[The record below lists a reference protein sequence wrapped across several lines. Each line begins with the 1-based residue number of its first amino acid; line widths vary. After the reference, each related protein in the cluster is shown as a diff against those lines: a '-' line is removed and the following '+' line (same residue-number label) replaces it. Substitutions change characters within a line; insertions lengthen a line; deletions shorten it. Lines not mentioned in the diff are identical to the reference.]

1 MKVLASDFDGTL
13 FFKDETPTIRKKDI
27 EAIKKFQA
35 AGNKFGICTGRHLRG
50 ILDVTKNKIDFDFYI
65 LNSGCIILDHDC
77 NPIYER
83 WIDYSDAIQVFEK
96 YPDESIT
103 VVGKNQY
110 IYAYKM
116 NSLWK
121 SNMLKEIESFDQIDD
136 QQIIGFS
143 LHVDSEQKARKITH
157 DINIMDLPIIAYQNR
172 SDVDCI
178 YRECSKGTGIDKIK
192 EYYVVEDQEMCCI
205 GDNYNDIPML
215 EASPNSFTFNNSP
228 EELRKIVPY
237 TVDSLCECIDQIME

>member
-13 FFKDETPTIRKKDI
+13 FFKDETPTIREKDI

-96 YPDESIT
+96 YPEESIPLF
-103 VVGKNQY
+103 Y
-110 IYAYKM
+110 
-116 NSLWK
+116 W
-121 SNMLKEIESFDQIDD
+121 
-136 QQIIGFS
+136 
-143 LHVDSEQKARKITH
+143 
-157 DINIMDLPIIAYQNR
+157 
-172 SDVDCI
+172 
-178 YRECSKGTGIDKIK
+178 
-192 EYYVVEDQEMCCI
+192 
-205 GDNYNDIPML
+205 
-215 EASPNSFTFNNSP
+215 
-228 EELRKIVPY
+228 
-237 TVDSLCECIDQIME
+237 